1 MDNNRLIVIIVIE
14 TIMKISLIT
23 RIITIVA
30 RLEKNVI
37 ISSKE
42 NQDKSKAFECARFH
56 IENE

>member
-14 TIMKISLIT
+14 IIMKISLIT

-42 NQDKSKAFECARFH
+42 N
-56 IENE
+56 

>member
-1 MDNNRLIVIIVIE
+1 MDNNRLIVIIVIGI
-14 TIMKISLIT
+14 IMKILLIT

-42 NQDKSKAFECARFH
+42 N
-56 IENE
+56 